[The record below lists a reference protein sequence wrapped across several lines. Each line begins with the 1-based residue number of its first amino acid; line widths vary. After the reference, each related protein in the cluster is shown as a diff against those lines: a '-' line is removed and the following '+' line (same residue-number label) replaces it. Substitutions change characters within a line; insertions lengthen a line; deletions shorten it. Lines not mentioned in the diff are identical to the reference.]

1 MDFNSYLFYFYSD
14 KLYFNDFSKIKVNS
28 YFLSLELYILS
39 YMNNRPQAVIASSII
54 YIYRDLDSIKSKSV
68 LLFYKT

>member
-1 MDFNSYLFYFYSD
+1 
-14 KLYFNDFSKIKVNS
+14 
-28 YFLSLELYILS
+28 
-39 YMNNRPQAVIASSII
+39 MNNRPQAVIASSII